1 MAEQALVVAKS
12 QQYCILSFPKFAP
25 QVLWGRRSSVSFPI
39 IYSKIRGRFK
49 ACLASKTNQKVERQL
64 AGFPSDIW
72 KDSNAFTSVA
82 SRICD
87 FDQTY
92 GNQIQELKDKVKE
105 MLTAPT
111 NDPREKV
118 YLINSL
124 YRLGISYH
132 FEDDIDQQLSRIF
145 EKQLNYIDDHEYDL
159 YTTALLFRV
168 FRMNGYKMSCD
179 VFNKFK
185 EGDGKF
191 KKYLTNDARGMLS
204 LYEASYLR
212 INGEDI
218 LDEALAFTKAHL
230 NSLCEKSSPH
240 LKTKIIKALK
250 MPLNKRIPRQ
260 EAVEYISVY
269 EEEESRDE
277 TLLLFAKLDFNRVQ
291 LLHQQEISHLIS
303 WWKDTNLVSDL
314 PYIRD
319 RIVEDYVWG
328 IGTYFEPCHSRARVI
343 WTKIVMLLSV
353 MDDTYDAYTYENI
366 EELQLFTDAIERWD
380 TSALDQMPD
389 YLKTVYSALLNLF
402 DDINVELTEEE
413 RSYRVSYTKDTV
425 KEMMRSY
432 HVQEEWF
439 NQNYVPPFDEYLDAA
454 VVSAGCFSITALTFL
469 GMGEMVG
476 IDAFE
481 WISTRPKIIRA
492 GYIIIR
498 LLNDVIGHQFEQKR
512 GHVVSGVE
520 SYMNQYGVSRKEAI
534 EKINIVIEMA
544 WKDINEECLKPTA
557 ISLQLLLTVINGV
570 RAAEFFYKDGDG
582 YTFPQY
588 LKDHITQLFVDPIP
602 I

>member
-64 AGFPSDIW
+64 AVFPSDIW

-118 YLINSL
+118 CLINSL

-145 EKQLNYIDDHEYDL
+145 ETQLNYIDDHEYDL

-291 LLHQQEISHLIS
+291 LLHQQEISHLI
-303 WWKDTNLVSDL
+303 
-314 PYIRD
+314 
-319 RIVEDYVWG
+319 
-328 IGTYFEPCHSRARVI
+328 
-343 WTKIVMLLSV
+343 
-353 MDDTYDAYTYENI
+353 
-366 EELQLFTDAIERWD
+366 RWD
-380 TSALDQMPD
+380 TSALDQLPD

-454 VVSAGCFSITALTFL
+454 VV
-469 GMGEMVG
+469 
-476 IDAFE
+476 
-481 WISTRPKIIRA
+481 R
-492 GYIIIR
+492 
-498 LLNDVIGHQFEQKR
+498 Q
-512 GHVVSGVE
+512 VVS
-520 SYMNQYGVSRKEAI
+520 Q
-534 EKINIVIEMA
+534 
-544 WKDINEECLKPTA
+544 
-557 ISLQLLLTVINGV
+557 
-570 RAAEFFYKDGDG
+570 
-582 YTFPQY
+582 
-588 LKDHITQLFVDPIP
+588 
-602 I
+602 